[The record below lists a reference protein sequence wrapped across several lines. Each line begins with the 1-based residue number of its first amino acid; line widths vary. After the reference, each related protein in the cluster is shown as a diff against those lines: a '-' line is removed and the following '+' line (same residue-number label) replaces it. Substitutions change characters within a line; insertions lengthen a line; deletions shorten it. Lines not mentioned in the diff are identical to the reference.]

1 MATGRVTDDER
12 AAIVAILRETEN
24 VRETARRTGRSK
36 SCVSAIAR
44 SIEGLDIAGR
54 PQTKTATEAKV
65 ADNVAKREL
74 LKASLLDD
82 AIRLRA
88 QLWEPAVEKKP
99 MVVSKGGDA
108 GSMVLEV
115 ETHLDQPTFA
125 DKQRIMTSVG
135 IATDKVIA
143 LERLDPVKG
152 TEGRSVLEQLVEA
165 ARALAA

>member
-12 AAIVAILRETEN
+12 AAIVATLRDTEN
-24 VRETARRTGRSK
+24 VRETARRHGRDPAT
-36 SCVSAIAR
+36 VSRIAKAEG
-44 SIEGLDIAGR
+44 IEPALR
-54 PQTKTATEAKV
+54 CLTKTATQAKA
-65 ADNVAKREL
+65 ADNAAKREL

-99 MVVSKGGDA
+99 MVVSNGGDA